1 MQAAAG
7 RARRL
12 LTSPAAS
19 GILSAPRP
27 GCAALAGS
35 GALLPR
41 LDGVPSSPSP
51 SPAPPLL
58 ARSFSATSSSRLPR
72 NLLSPSISSQWRN
85 EKSVCYHMAATHYS
99 TEASDIDQPTGY
111 SEFYVLHW
119 PPFLFPIHPL
129 VLSPVVPLCHGL
141 WARRPRLIG

>member
-27 GCAALAGS
+27 GCAALAGR

-72 NLLSPSISSQWRN
+72 EFSRTLIRAFRYLLVVISMRCFLPGLSGSAFRRTGGGRAGEWRSSCMVDGSKVAF
-85 EKSVCYHMAATHYS
+85 ELYGL
-99 TEASDIDQPTGY
+99 EGW
-111 SEFYVLHW
+111 FVLLIL
-119 PPFLFPIHPL
+119 FLL
-129 VLSPVVPLCHGL
+129 
-141 WARRPRLIG
+141 